1 MTTWIERRKKS
12 GMSQFL
18 CAQSSGVSR
27 MRLSLAE
34 TGQVK
39 LTTAEESAV
48 QRALS
53 NFISERADEIKQLM
67 HEQDLQRAA
76 TRVAV

>member
-1 MTTWIERRKKS
+1 MMDWIGRRKRS

-39 LTTAEESAV
+39 LTAQEESAV
-48 QRALS
+48 RRALS
-53 NFISERADEIKQLM
+53 DYISSKVREIELLQE
-67 HEQDLQRAA
+67 EQRPG

>member
-1 MTTWIERRKKS
+1 MMMDWIERRKKS

-18 CAQSSGVSR
+18 CAQQSGVSR

-34 TGQVK
+34 TGQVV
-39 LTTAEESAV
+39 LTTAEEAAV
-48 QRALS
+48 RRALS
-53 NFISERADEIKQLM
+53 DYISGRVREIEL
-67 HEQDLQRAA
+67 LQEKEPRTR